1 MSESISAP
9 HDAWSGSASAEPGRA
24 GPGTRIELL
33 ERRIDRLR
41 GDLRRAATTGDRAQA
56 RALRAELRRVEHAWD
71 AALAE
76 LEERA
81 PAVPRQHP
89 APPMLS
95 IREQVHHALTLLT
108 VPAAPKLIIAVHD
121 AFFPGELVAA
131 RLTSLRRDEERS
143 FKVAPYARPYYLCP
157 ALSADLLSP
166 ARGLLAISTWPL
178 ETRVVGPLSARVD
191 FLVGAIKVAER
202 VAQLPDDAHDAGQV
216 SGPRR
221 LLWRFAAGIP
231 GAAPAGGGG
240 LGPVDPETVAGRA
253 QAELDVHT
261 EADAADR
268 AAAAARAHE
277 RLDGA
282 EALFGA
288 RLQRLRR
295 TAN

>member
-1 MSESISAP
+1 MSESIP
-9 HDAWSGSASAEPGRA
+9 ASSE
-24 GPGTRIELL
+24 RIELL

-41 GDLRRAATTGDRAQA
+41 GELRRAATTGDRTHA
-56 RALRAELRRVEHAWD
+56 RTLRAELRRVEQAWD
-71 AALAE
+71 EALAE
-76 LEERA
+76 LEDNA
-81 PAVPRQHP
+81 PAVARPNP
-89 APPMLS
+89 AAPMLS

-143 FKVAPYARPYYLCP
+143 FKVAPYGRPYYLCP
-157 ALSADLLSP
+157 ALTADLLSP

-191 FLVGAIKVAER
+191 FLIAAIKVAER
-202 VAQLPDDAHDAGQV
+202 VAQLPDDAHDA
-216 SGPRR
+216 RR

-231 GAAPAGGGG
+231 GAASPSGGADPA
-240 LGPVDPETVAGRA
+240 TVAAQA
-253 QAELDVHT
+253 QAELDVHQDSDT
-261 EADAADR
+261 ADR
-268 AAAAARAHE
+268 AAAATRAQD

-288 RLQRLRR
+288 RLQRMRR
-295 TAN
+295 ATAS

>member
-1 MSESISAP
+1 MSESISASN
-9 HDAWSGSASAEPGRA
+9 DAWSGSAAAEPSRA
-24 GPGTRIELL
+24 GLGAQIELL

-41 GDLRRAATTGDRAQA
+41 GELRRAATTGDRTQA
-56 RALRAELRRVEHAWD
+56 RTLRAELRRVEHAWD
-71 AALAE
+71 TALAE

-81 PAVPRQHP
+81 PAAARQNP

-143 FKVAPYARPYYLCP
+143 FKVAPYGRPYYLCP
-157 ALSADLLSP
+157 ALTADLLSP

-178 ETRVVGPLSARVD
+178 PARVVGPLSARVD
-191 FLVGAIKVAER
+191 FLIGAIKVAER
-202 VAQLPDDAHDAGQV
+202 VAQLPDDAHDA
-216 SGPRR
+216 RR

-231 GAAPAGGGG
+231 GAAAAGGGG
-240 LGPVDPETVAGRA
+240 TDPETVAGRA
-253 QAELDVHT
+253 QAELDVHA

-288 RLQRLRR
+288 RLQRLRK

>member
-9 HDAWSGSASAEPGRA
+9 GEQ
-24 GPGTRIELL
+24 IELL

-41 GDLRRAATTGDRAQA
+41 GELRRAATTGDRTQA
-56 RALRAELRRVEHAWD
+56 RTLRAELRRVEQEWD
-71 AALAE
+71 KALAE
-76 LEERA
+76 LEDRA
-81 PAVPRQHP
+81 PRQREKP
-89 APPMLS
+89 SAFPMLS
-95 IREQVHHALTLLT
+95 IREQVHHALTLLS

-143 FKVAPYARPYYLCP
+143 FKVAPYGRPYYLCP
-157 ALSADLLSP
+157 ALTADLLSP
-166 ARGLLAISTWPL
+166 ARGLLALSTWPL

-191 FLVGAIKVAER
+191 FLVAAIRVAQR
-202 VAQLPDDAHDAGQV
+202 VAQLPDDAHDA
-216 SGPRR
+216 RR

-231 GAAPAGGGG
+231 GAASLGGGA
-240 LGPVDPETVAGRA
+240 DPDIVAKQA
-253 QAELDVHT
+253 QAELDVHL
-261 EADAADR
+261 EADSADR
-268 AAAAARAHE
+268 TAGASRAQE

-288 RLQRLRR
+288 RLQRLRK

>member
-9 HDAWSGSASAEPGRA
+9 GEQ
-24 GPGTRIELL
+24 IELL

-41 GDLRRAATTGDRAQA
+41 ADLRRAATTGDRAHA
-56 RALRAELRRVEHAWD
+56 RTLRAELRRAEQEWD
-71 AALAE
+71 EALAR

-81 PAVPRQHP
+81 PVVPRQP
-89 APPMLS
+89 TPPPMLS

-143 FKVAPYARPYYLCP
+143 FKVAPYGRPYYLCP
-157 ALSADLLSP
+157 ALTADLLAP

-178 ETRVVGPLSARVD
+178 ATRVVGPLSARVD
-191 FLVGAIKVAER
+191 FLVAAVKVAQR
-202 VAQLPDDAHDAGQV
+202 VAQLPDDAHDA
-216 SGPRR
+216 RR

-231 GAAPAGGGG
+231 GAASVAGGADPG
-240 LGPVDPETVAGRA
+240 LVAKQA
-253 QAELDVHT
+253 EAELDVHL
-261 EADAADR
+261 EADTADR
-268 AAAAARAHE
+268 AAAASRAQD

-288 RLQRLRR
+288 RLQRLRK
-295 TAN
+295 TAK

>member
-1 MSESISAP
+1 MSEP
-9 HDAWSGSASAEPGRA
+9 
-24 GPGTRIELL
+24 IELL

-41 GDLRRAATTGDRAQA
+41 SDLRRAAVAGDRTQA
-56 RALRAELRRVEHAWD
+56 RTLRAELRRAEHAWD
-71 AALAE
+71 DALAE
-76 LEERA
+76 LEDRA
-81 PAVPRQHP
+81 PAVPRPHP
-89 APPMLS
+89 APPILS

-143 FKVAPYARPYYLCP
+143 FKVAPFGRPYYLCP
-157 ALSADLLSP
+157 ALTADLLAP

-178 ETRVVGPLSARVD
+178 QTRVVGPLSARVD
-191 FLVGAIKVAER
+191 FLIAAIKVAQR
-202 VAQLPDDAHDAGQV
+202 VAQLPDDAHDA
-216 SGPRR
+216 RR

-231 GAAPAGGGG
+231 GAAAAGGGA
-240 LGPVDPETVAGRA
+240 DPATVAAQA
-253 QAELDVHT
+253 QAELDVHA
-261 EADAADR
+261 ESDAADR
-268 AAAAARAHE
+268 AAAAARAQE

>member
-9 HDAWSGSASAEPGRA
+9 NEQ
-24 GPGTRIELL
+24 IELL

-56 RALRAELRRVEHAWD
+56 RTLRAELRRAEHAWD

-81 PAVPRQHP
+81 PVVPRQNP

-143 FKVAPYARPYYLCP
+143 FKVAPYGRPYYLCP
-157 ALSADLLSP
+157 ALTADLLAP

-202 VAQLPDDAHDAGQV
+202 VAQLPGDAHDA
-216 SGPRR
+216 RR

-231 GAAPAGGGG
+231 GASAGGAGA
-240 LGPVDPETVAGRA
+240 DPETVAGRA
-253 QAELDVHT
+253 RAELDVHL

-268 AAAAARAHE
+268 AAAASRAHE

-295 TAN
+295 TAS

>member
-1 MSESISAP
+1 MSEP
-9 HDAWSGSASAEPGRA
+9 TSAS
-24 GPGTRIELL
+24 IEAL

-41 GDLRRAATTGDRAQA
+41 GELRRAATAGDRTHA
-56 RALRAELRRVEHAWD
+56 RTLRAELRRAEHAWD
-71 AALAE
+71 DALAD
-76 LEERA
+76 LEDR
-81 PAVPRQHP
+81 AVPAQPEALGRK

-95 IREQVHHALTLLT
+95 IREQVHHALTLLG

-143 FKVAPYARPYYLCP
+143 FKIAPFARPYYLCP
-157 ALSADLLSP
+157 ALTADLLSP
-166 ARGLLAISTWPL
+166 ARGLLALSTWPL

-191 FLVGAIKVAER
+191 FLTGAIRVAQR
-202 VAQLPDDAHDAGQV
+202 VAQLPEDAHDA
-216 SGPRR
+216 RR
-221 LLWRFAAGIP
+221 LLWRFAASIP
-231 GAAPAGGGG
+231 GAAGGV
-240 LGPVDPETVAGRA
+240 VDPVIVAEQAR
-253 QAELDVHT
+253 AELDVHL

-268 AAAAARAHE
+268 AAAASRAQE

-288 RLQRLRR
+288 RLQKLRR

>member
-1 MSESISAP
+1 LLEPATVPFVSESISAP
-9 HDAWSGSASAEPGRA
+9 SE
-24 GPGTRIELL
+24 RIELL

-41 GDLRRAATTGDRAQA
+41 GELRRAATTGDRTHA
-56 RALRAELRRVEHAWD
+56 RALRAELRRVEQDWD
-71 AALAE
+71 DALAQIE
-76 LEERA
+76 DQA
-81 PAVPRQHP
+81 PSQKVSSAPRPLAVS
-89 APPMLS
+89 PMLS

-143 FKVAPYARPYYLCP
+143 FKVAPYGRPYYLCP
-157 ALSADLLSP
+157 GLTADLLAP

-178 ETRVVGPLSARVD
+178 ATRMVGPLSARVD
-191 FLVGAIKVAER
+191 FLVAAIRVAQR
-202 VAQLPDDAHDAGQV
+202 VAQLPDDAHDA
-216 SGPRR
+216 RR

-231 GAAPAGGGG
+231 GAASATGGA
-240 LGPVDPETVAGRA
+240 DPDTVAGQA
-253 QAELDVHT
+253 QAELDVHL

-268 AAAAARAHE
+268 AAAASRAQE

-295 TAN
+295 TTAN

>member
-9 HDAWSGSASAEPGRA
+9 DEQ
-24 GPGTRIELL
+24 IELL

-41 GDLRRAATTGDRAQA
+41 GELRRAATTGDRAHA
-56 RALRAELRRVEHAWD
+56 RTLRAELRRVEQEWD
-71 AALAE
+71 EALAD
-76 LEERA
+76 LQDRVPQQRERSLA
-81 PAVPRQHP
+81 A

-143 FKVAPYARPYYLCP
+143 FKVAPYNRPYYLCP
-157 ALSADLLSP
+157 ALTADLLSP

-191 FLVGAIKVAER
+191 FLVAAVKVAQR
-202 VAQLPDDAHDAGQV
+202 VAQLPDDAHDA
-216 SGPRR
+216 RR

-231 GAAPAGGGG
+231 GAASIGGGA
-240 LGPVDPETVAGRA
+240 DPDTVAKQA
-253 QAELDVHT
+253 EAELDVHR
-261 EADAADR
+261 EADTADR
-268 AAAAARAHE
+268 AAAASRAQD

-282 EALFGA
+282 EGLFGA
-288 RLQRLRR
+288 RLQRLRK

>member
-56 RALRAELRRVEHAWD
+56 RTLRAELRRVEHAWD

-76 LEERA
+76 LEDRT
-81 PAVPRQHP
+81 PAARQHP
-89 APPMLS
+89 APPILS
-95 IREQVHHALTLLT
+95 IREQVHHALTLLS

-143 FKVAPYARPYYLCP
+143 FKVAPYGRPYYLCP
-157 ALSADLLSP
+157 ALTADLLSP

-202 VAQLPDDAHDAGQV
+202 VAQLPDDAHDA
-216 SGPRR
+216 RR

-240 LGPVDPETVAGRA
+240 PGPVDPATVAGRA
-253 QAELDVHT
+253 QAELDVHI

-268 AAAAARAHE
+268 AAAAARAHD

-282 EALFGA
+282 ETLFGA

-295 TAN
+295 TAT